1 MLAVMEDSWEYFGV
15 TQGSDGAW
23 IILPDK
29 EQISPGRY
37 EWKYF
42 VANRYADVA
51 ILSPHYYCQKF
62 LHLHTRRH
70 MKD

>member
-37 EWKYF
+37 KWKYF
-42 VANRYADVA
+42 VAN
-51 ILSPHYYCQKF
+51 
-62 LHLHTRRH
+62 
-70 MKD
+70 